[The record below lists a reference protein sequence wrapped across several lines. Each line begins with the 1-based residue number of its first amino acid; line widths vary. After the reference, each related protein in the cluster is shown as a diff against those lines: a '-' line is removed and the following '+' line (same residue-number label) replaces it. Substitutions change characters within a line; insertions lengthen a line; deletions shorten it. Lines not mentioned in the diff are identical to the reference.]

1 MALIKEQHQLFTNL
15 LYQYSHTGKYDESA
29 FTNIED
35 GKELELMFKDMLDL
49 FDIDSI
55 TIDDRRLIMSE
66 TLCDAVVKAYSQRR
80 PYQDWYIRYGDTL
93 EHLEPKEMELVAARI
108 QMEAMMK
115 RERLKL
121 EEGEGN
127 NKEDK
132 TT

>member
-1 MALIKEQHQLFTNL
+1 MALTKKQHLLFTNL

-35 GKELELMFKDMLDL
+35 GKELKLMFADLLDL

-55 TIDDRRLIMSE
+55 MIDDRRLIMSQE
-66 TLCDAVVKAYSQRR
+66 LCDAVVKAYSQRR

-93 EHLEPKEMELVAARI
+93 AHLEPKEMELVAARI

-115 RERLKL
+115 RERIRLK
-121 EEGEGN
+121 EGDGN
-127 NKEDK
+127 NQEDK
-132 TT
+132 TA